1 MSAGRFPPFAQ
12 FAVPGPAV
20 AAAPGGSA
28 LDASAHGAVAQRALP
43 AVVVLAAGGIA
54 VSARHEARQGLAGS
68 NVLGATL
75 AQALAAELPV
85 VLVTTEPLAQEARR
99 VLALR
104 DIVVLPEGP
113 LGMGYCMAMGVGV
126 RPHANGWIMLPGDMP
141 MVRPATLRAVAAQ
154 LASHPVAYPMHR
166 GRSGRPLGFAAELYS
181 ELVKL
186 DSDDA
191 PRRLCVRYPANGV
204 EVEDPGVLMDVD
216 TSDDLLAVRQSLSL
230 PLPPELP
237 RSPDLPP
244 LAR

>member
-1 MSAGRFPPFAQ
+1 MAARRFPQ

-28 LDASAHGAVAQRALP
+28 LGVGGGLAERALP

-54 VSARHEARQGLAGS
+54 VSARHEARQGLAGGS
-68 NVLGATL
+68 VLGATL
-75 AQALAAELPV
+75 AQALAAEMPV
-85 VLVTTEPLAQEARR
+85 VLVTTDALAQEARR

-113 LGMGYCMAMGVGV
+113 LGLGQGMGYCMAVGVGV

-141 MVRPATLRAVAAQ
+141 MVQPATLRAVAAQ
-154 LASHPVAYPMHR
+154 LAVHPVAYPTHR

-181 ELVKL
+181 ELIKL

-191 PRRLCVRYPANGV
+191 PRKLCVRYPASGV
-204 EVEDPGVLMDVD
+204 EVEDPGVLLDVD
-216 TSDDLLAVRQSLSL
+216 TSDDLLAARRSLHL
-230 PLPPELP
+230 PVPPELP
-237 RSPDLPP
+237 RSPDLPTA
-244 LAR
+244 AR

>member
-1 MSAGRFPPFAQ
+1 MDLGRYPS
-12 FAVPGPAV
+12 FAVPRAAV
-20 AAAPGGSA
+20 AAAGGSA
-28 LDASAHGAVAQRALP
+28 LEAASAASGGLAERAWP
-43 AVVVLAAGGIA
+43 AVVVLAAGSIA
-54 VSARHEARQGLAGS
+54 VSARHEARGGLAGGS
-68 NVLGATL
+68 VLGATL
-75 AQALAAELPV
+75 AQALATEMPV
-85 VLVTTEPLAQEARR
+85 VLVTTDALAQEARR

-113 LGMGYCMAMGVGV
+113 VGMGYCMAVGVGV

-141 MVRPATLRAVAAQ
+141 MVQPATLRAVAAQ
-154 LASHPVAYPMHR
+154 LANHPVAYPMHR

-191 PRRLCVRYPANGV
+191 PRKLCVRYPASGV
-204 EVEDPGVLMDVD
+204 EVEDPGVLLDVD
-216 TSDDLLAVRQSLSL
+216 TSDDLLAARQSLHL

-244 LAR
+244 AGR